1 MFCTFRIFLPFG
13 NAGRD
18 EYSEVFRVKG
28 GLGVILERRHGVG
41 DAVGD
46 RLPFAP
52 RRQYLQ
58 PEQIAEAAA
67 VNFKGPH
74 FGHQPERSIY
84 TATIRRIRIPLDLVS
99 PRTELHLLKRPAP
112 VSKETLY
119 RQKRPNIQAKETE
132 YTGKRDLFE
141 RFKAAA

>member
-1 MFCTFRIFLPFG
+1 MYKKPGMFSTFRIFLPFG

-67 VNFKGPH
+67 MNFKGTH
-74 FGHQPERSIY
+74 FGHQPVRPIY
-84 TATIRRIRIPLDLVS
+84 LPATIRRIRIPLYLVS
-99 PRTELHLLKRPAP
+99 PRTELHLFQRPAR

-119 RQKRPNIQAKETE
+119 RQKRPSM
-132 YTGKRDLFE
+132 
-141 RFKAAA
+141 